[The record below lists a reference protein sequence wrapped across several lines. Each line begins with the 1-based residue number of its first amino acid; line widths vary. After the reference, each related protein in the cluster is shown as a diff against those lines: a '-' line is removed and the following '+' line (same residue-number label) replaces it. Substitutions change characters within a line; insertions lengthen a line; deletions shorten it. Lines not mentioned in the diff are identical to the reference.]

1 MRGRYAPLVTTPS
14 TGPTSEP
21 TSARPPAPATAP
33 IELVAVDRSSR
44 SVLEN
49 LGQLYRHDL
58 SEGLGHLPNDDGTFN
73 NRRLDVFRSGADP
86 TMRAWLIRVG
96 GRLGGFV
103 MTSTD
108 GQGRHH
114 IGDFFIVRALRR
126 SGVGREVIGR
136 VLAAQPGPWWIGF
149 QDYNAGAREFW
160 IAVAT
165 QTVGDA
171 WWIEHHPVP
180 GLPHLPP
187 DSFIGFTVT
196 G

>member
-1 MRGRYAPLVTTPS
+1 VVRALRYAPAVIATT
-14 TGPTSEP
+14 
-21 TSARPPAPATAP
+21 P
-33 IELVAVDRSSR
+33 IELVQVDRSSR

-58 SEGLGHLPNDDGTFN
+58 SQGLAHLPNDDGTFN

-108 GQGRHH
+108 EQGTHH
-114 IGDFFIVRALRR
+114 IGDFFVVRALRR
-126 SGVGREVIGR
+126 RGIGHEVIRR
-136 VLAAQPGPWWIGF
+136 VLADQPGPWVIGF
-149 QDYNAGAREFW
+149 QDDNPGAREFW
-160 IAVAT
+160 TAVAT
-165 QTVGDA
+165 EAVGDA
-171 WWIEHHPVP
+171 WTLEHHPVP

-187 DSFIGFTVT
+187 DSFIGFTVP